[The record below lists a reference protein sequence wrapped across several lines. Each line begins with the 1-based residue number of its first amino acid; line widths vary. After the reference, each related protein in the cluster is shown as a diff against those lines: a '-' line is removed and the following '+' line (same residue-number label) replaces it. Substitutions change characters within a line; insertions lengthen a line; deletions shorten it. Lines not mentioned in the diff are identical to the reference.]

1 MEIKKEKEGLILKA
15 DSTKTKDGEYI
26 ITGKISGDIKVE
38 CVKCLKPFLKHIDE
52 DIKFKVVK
60 PPYNGFDEEY
70 DIIEQEKLNIDE
82 ILESEIESIKN
93 DFSNICKSCE
103 KEEFNKEF

>member
-1 MEIKKEKEGLILKA
+1 MEINKTKEGLTLKA

-26 ITGKISGDIKVE
+26 ITGKITGDIEVE

-70 DIIEQEKLNIDE
+70 DIIEQEKLNVDE

-93 DFSNICKSCE
+93 DFSNICESCI
-103 KEEFNKEF
+103 KEEFNEEF